1 MLTEQRALE
10 SLSHYQQY
18 WAVFIY
24 LFILSV
30 TLFSLLQKGIKRKQ
44 LWLALFSLYI
54 VEMSSPV
61 SYCHFI
67 TLQHMGSKTR
77 TATSCLQWA
86 GAVTE
91 VSWLLSASVWLGI
104 GLIMVG
110 CYQQVIYLFIY
121 FLVCLFASSA
131 MSMHVLL
138 KFRIQKGKYI
148 FA

>member
-1 MLTEQRALE
+1 MVTEQRALE

-18 WAVFIY
+18 WAAFIY

-44 LWLALFSLYI
+44 LWLALEELFSLYI
-54 VEMSSPV
+54 VETSSPV

-67 TLQHMGSKTR
+67 ALQHMGSKTR
-77 TATSCLQWA
+77 TATSCLQCA

-91 VSWLLSASVWLGI
+91 VSQLLSASVW
-104 GLIMVG
+104 LIMVG

-121 FLVCLFASSA
+121 FLVCLFVSSA

-138 KFRIQKGKYI
+138 KFCIQKGKYK